1 MNKKEYF
8 ESIRAQVANDASRQ
22 GGRKLL
28 KSSAMLLAAALAAI
42 GIGMGISHAQRNS
55 AYEHYQ
61 QSGEL
66 SYEYLDVKDAFASW
80 TQKDVGNDVDALLA
94 GGKIL
99 LRDNLRVTGASSVP
113 AESGFRQIPDA
124 SYLNLVGN
132 TIVYRSDKDR
142 HVYAADRDSLQS
154 RLLYD
159 GNAGEVFCV
168 GTRVYFIDYDAGG
181 IVSYLDLTAPSDKKA
196 VTAEGVSSFA
206 VCGDEVLYLNAA
218 HTLRHAALSA
228 ENGAKIHPK
237 DLMQRVERFY
247 LCDAGIVAESRDTV
261 ASFTMQGDRVQ
272 RRYRSADGD
281 MQVAGFLPG
290 QQLLLIRENGSYAAV
305 RLGPA
310 QAQPLPFDGA
320 DKRTLTSLVQ
330 DEAGAIYGVACAKKD
345 TSSRASELVGF
356 GTVGTAET
364 DGKAG
369 R

>member
-1 MNKKEYF
+1 MNKKEYL
-8 ESIRAQVANDASRQ
+8 ESLHAQAEGGASQQ

-66 SYEYLDVKDAFASW
+66 SYEYLDVKDVFTNWNQTAI
-80 TQKDVGNDVDALLA
+80 GNDANNLLA

-99 LRDNLRVTGASSVP
+99 LHDNLRVTGASAVL
-113 AESGFRQIPDA
+113 AESGFRQIPAA

-132 TIVYRSDKDR
+132 AIVYRSDKDR
-142 HVYAADRDSLQS
+142 HIYAADRDSLQS

-181 IVSYLDLTAPSDKKA
+181 IVSYLDLAATSDKKA

-218 HTLRHAALSA
+218 HTLRHAALPA
-228 ENGAKIHPK
+228 ESGTKIHPR

-247 LCDAGIVAESRDTV
+247 LCEAGIVAESRDTV
-261 ASFTMQGDRVQ
+261 VSFTMQGDRVQ
-272 RRYRSADGD
+272 RRYRSADDD
-281 MQVAGFLPG
+281 MQVAGFLPR
-290 QQLLLIRENGSYAAV
+290 QQLLLIRENGSYVVV
-305 RLGPA
+305 RLDAA

-320 DKRTLTSLVQ
+320 DTRTITSLVQ
-330 DEAGAIYGVACAKKD
+330 DEAGALYGVACSKKD
-345 TSSRASELVGF
+345 ASASELVGF
-356 GTVGTAET
+356 GTAGI